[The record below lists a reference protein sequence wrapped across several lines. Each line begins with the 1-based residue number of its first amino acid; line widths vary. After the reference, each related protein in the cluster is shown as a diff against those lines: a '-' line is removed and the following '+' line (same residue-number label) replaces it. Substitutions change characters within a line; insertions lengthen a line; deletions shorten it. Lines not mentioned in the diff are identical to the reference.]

1 MGWPACCRA
10 IDSNALPLYSA
21 GMRALFIILML
32 INLGVF
38 GLGQGW
44 FGTPRAEAGRTASN
58 KLPVP
63 LNADALKLGP
73 AQLQTR

>member
-1 MGWPACCRA
+1 
-10 IDSNALPLYSA
+10 
-21 GMRALFIILML
+21 MRALFIILML

-44 FGTPRAEAGRTASN
+44 FGTPRAEAGRTAPN
-58 KLPVP
+58 KLPVQ

>member
-1 MGWPACCRA
+1 MR
-10 IDSNALPLYSA
+10 YHR
-21 GMRALFIILML
+21 MRAVFIVLML

-38 GLGQGW
+38 GVGQGW
-44 FGTPRAEAGRTASN
+44 FGTPRAEAGRTAPE

>member
-1 MGWPACCRA
+1 MRA
-10 IDSNALPLYSA
+10 I
-21 GMRALFIILML
+21 FIVLML

-38 GLGQGW
+38 GVGQGW
-44 FGTPRAEAGRTASN
+44 FGTPRAQVGRAAAES
-58 KLPVP
+58 LPVP

>member
-1 MGWPACCRA
+1 
-10 IDSNALPLYSA
+10 
-21 GMRALFIILML
+21 MRAVFIIVML

-58 KLPVP
+58 RLPVP
-63 LNADALKLGP
+63 LNADAATLGP
-73 AQLQTR
+73 VQLQTR